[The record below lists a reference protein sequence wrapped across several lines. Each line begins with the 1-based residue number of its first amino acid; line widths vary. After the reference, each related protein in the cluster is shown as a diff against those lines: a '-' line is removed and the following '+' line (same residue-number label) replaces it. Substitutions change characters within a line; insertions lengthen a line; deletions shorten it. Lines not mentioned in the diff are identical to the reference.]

1 MAQRNKMSSLESCV
15 SAQIKNLIANLTN
28 KKQYKTVATEL
39 THLVSAFGVAAEKFM
54 FTQLFAEIDFK
65 DAGTVSGAK
74 YQFKCQFLNQ
84 QLSNLSARAEFLDYF
99 SLTFTQTDVDDFLE
113 DLVKVLHLSL
123 PVQLIVS
130 LSFVQSSKA
139 DVVRAG
145 ATILRR
151 KLRDYHQM
159 GRPQTL
165 PSYALYLILHHI
177 KSNPDLQRS
186 GDISGLKEWT
196 QFLIDSNTFDFSNGD
211 NVHFLPFYQ
220 YQVDTYN
227 LTSVVKTDFMP
238 LVRKSVSL
246 AGLLED
252 LGPDCTSTAGTLQ
265 DVFGVLM
272 TVGEKDMAEALS
284 VVCDSLSG
292 VSTPESRLSL
302 STFTAFKHGE
312 VVQYE
317 DEKKDKSIAL
327 GWREEVLSKVISDRT
342 QLNWTLVVAGL
353 DNPRFQIRTSEAF
366 EFLARLCHRVTG
378 APLPLLPFTEV
389 WKHKKGQV
397 TFLSHAVHSK
407 LPQDIFNFNDLH
419 NKAVLADIAVQPEYV
434 VHVQA
439 LCSLDI
445 VKVLLQL
452 SASEYYAQIRALFL
466 QEVERFPDI
475 LLLSLSKLKIP
486 QEPPLLEELLKLLLP
501 RLVSPQT
508 SPSVVLKSVWE
519 ANPNLVLRA
528 AVEFYEREPNTITLS
543 HLLELTQEIK
553 DSLLVIAASNNHK
566 FAVHFGLL
574 ASKRD
579 FLHLQQWLQ
588 DRVKSGKSDFVKALL
603 VYIQRSV
610 IKACEGLTAPKDI
623 EQVLERAQFAR
634 ESLIIVFDN
643 LMHPHVAE
651 GLLSQEL
658 QSEVVL
664 TQKQVVDLLP
674 EINAAPPNT
683 EEVEEAANRY
693 FQQVYNGSMSIDD
706 TIDLMK
712 TLRHSS
718 NNKDKEIFACMI
730 RNLFDE
736 YRFFHK
742 YPEKELQITGELFG
756 AIINSNLL
764 LGITLAVAMK
774 YVLES
779 IKKPQSR
786 LFRFGWYAL
795 AKFKP
800 RLTEWP
806 QYLRQIVSIVT
817 LRQEQ
822 PQFVDWCEEQLR
834 RVPAEEQVSMEAEE
848 DHSSVSA
855 AWDGSAPVFQPQV
868 LVADAAPFSLPSF
881 AVPSFERVEVIQP
894 EAQLQDQ
901 IKFILNNTSI
911 STIDEKGLELR
922 EILRSADRNVIWFA
936 TYLVS
941 TRVPTEANFHELYLK
956 LVIKLDLKLLWT
968 LVNQETYTNIK
979 RLLGSP
985 RLLEDDR
992 KPLKV
997 FGSWLGL
1004 LTISRNRPIIVK
1016 DLDVK
1021 ELLAKGYEQG
1031 HLIAVVPFVC
1041 KILEQ
1046 CNASVVFTPRNP
1058 WISALLSLLCEI
1070 QALADLKTQI
1080 SMEIEILFKNL
1091 RISSM
1096 QDFKKSQLLA
1106 SVTVHNKAND
1116 FNVKEPAKPLP
1127 KPAISST
1134 QIVDKVVVPK
1144 QLTEYFT
1151 EAEVRPK
1158 IATAVQNAIKEVL
1171 QPIVERS
1178 VGLALIT
1185 TRELCLKDFAL
1196 EKDSV
1201 KLKSASEWVVQSLA
1215 GSLAIVASREP
1226 FRTALRNLLTEAI
1239 FSNPTLEAKLVGSL
1253 VEQTMQENVNLGCQ
1267 MIQKLVVQKALGD
1280 IEHDQVIQE
1289 AVSRRRNL
1297 GDRFTDENAELH
1309 RKQLMS
1315 LPETLRPIGEGLTEM
1330 QFKVYE
1336 DFAKI
1341 LHPVRKLSN
1350 TISEAPRP
1358 EPADAQD
1365 QSGIRL
1371 LALFE
1376 SQLLT
1381 GELMFDEGKGLDHPE
1396 VQEMLRQLVTM
1407 LIAQAVK
1414 PDIVTS
1420 CCHKLVRKM
1429 YLGDGRLGLYL
1440 KILEGLS
1447 TPIKAVAR
1455 DVTAFISTQTEE
1467 QKRVHWPVLS
1477 ALISSKLIIM
1487 PEFDSSLSKLLEKGL
1502 PAALSFATRLIQEF
1516 LLQRRL
1522 VDDKEIPASM
1532 AVLKRLTGPEY
1543 AVLQQLLTALYP
1555 EINPTQLD
1563 QDTLAARKAVEE
1575 TFDEWL
1581 KFTIN
1586 EPLISSPTAE
1596 RFVHSLE
1603 AENLFSAEPHQID
1616 FFFKTLIELAV
1627 AKSRYEQ
1634 EIDYGPIDSFT
1645 KMTHFIVALARPEQ
1659 KAKVLG
1665 RVLSCLKQTLQKAV
1679 LRQGKK
1685 FNQRPYFRILL
1696 NIMTDCSQP
1705 EDTFMDVKLVMEL
1718 LVPIADTLH
1727 EINPCKVPAFCF
1739 PWLELTSHRFFMPKL
1754 LKSTQLPGDKSVY
1767 QPYRAKMK
1775 TLLVDLFSFIKL
1787 HYMRTPL
1794 SEALRDF
1801 YSGVLNVMMVIVR
1814 DFPEFLAEYHSD
1826 FCDSLP
1832 DHCVQLRNLVLAAAP
1847 TNIQLPDP
1855 VANPA
1860 LKVDKLEQMEQ
1871 LPEVQSG
1878 YLEVLGKVK
1887 EEVDRY
1893 LESRESSLL
1902 SSICVKMMTGLDGQ
1916 ENTPNPPL
1924 MQAVVLYVGTTLL
1937 KRSPTLDAVEPGIP
1951 LFEALILTLDSEG
1964 RRCMLNAI
1972 VNQLRYPN
1980 SHTHFFSVILLS
1992 LFESISSLFIQEQI
2006 TRVLAERAIV
2016 HRPHP
2021 WGLVITFLELLKN
2034 PKYEFTKKPF
2044 VHSTPEIERLFD
2056 KMQAQLNQ
2064 SLQSLASGM

>member
-1 MAQRNKMSSLESCV
+1 MG
-15 SAQIKNLIANLTN
+15 AQIKNLIASLTN
-28 KKQYKTVATEL
+28 KKQYKAVENEL
-39 THLVSAFGVAAEKFM
+39 QHLVTSFGVAAEKFM

-65 DAGTVSGAK
+65 DPGTASGAK

-84 QLSNLSARAEFLDYF
+84 QLSNLSAKPEFLDYF
-99 SLTFTQTDVDDFLE
+99 SLTFTQSDVDDFLE
-113 DLVKVLHLSL
+113 DLVRVLHLSL

-130 LSFVQSSKA
+130 LSFVQSSRPEVA
-139 DVVRAG
+139 RSG
-145 ATILRR
+145 AAILRR

-159 GRPQTL
+159 GRPQLL
-165 PSYALYLILHHI
+165 PSYALYLILHYI
-177 KSNPDLQRS
+177 KSNPELQRS
-186 GDISGLKEWT
+186 GDSGGLKEWT
-196 QFLIDSNTFDFSNGD
+196 QFLIDSNSFDFTNGD

-227 LTSVVKTDFMP
+227 LTPIVKTDFMP

-252 LGPDCTSTAGTLQ
+252 LGPDCTNTAAALQ
-265 DVFGVLM
+265 DVFEVLV

-284 VVCDSLSG
+284 VICDSLSG

-302 STFTAFKHGE
+302 ATFGAFRRGE
-312 VVQYE
+312 VGQYE
-317 DEKKDKSIAL
+317 DEKKEKSINV
-327 GWREEVLSKVISDRT
+327 GWREEVLSKVISECT

-353 DNPRFQIRTSEAF
+353 DNPRFQIRTNEAF

-378 APLPLLPFTEV
+378 LPLPLQPFTEL
-389 WKHKKGQV
+389 WKNKKGQV
-397 TFLSHAVHSK
+397 TFLSHAIHSR
-407 LPQDIFNFNDLH
+407 LPQDVFNFSDLQ
-419 NKAVLADIAVQPEYV
+419 NKALLGDIAIQPEFI

-445 VKVLLQL
+445 MRVLLQL
-452 SASEYYAQIRALFL
+452 SSTEYYSQIRNLFL

-475 LLLSLSKLKIP
+475 LLLVLSKLRLAN
-486 QEPPLLEELLKLLLP
+486 EPVLLEELLKLLLP

-508 SPSVVLKSVWE
+508 SPSVVLKAVWE
-519 ANPNLVLRA
+519 ANPNLVVRA
-528 AVEFYEREPNTITLS
+528 AVDFYEREPNTITLS
-543 HLLELTQEIK
+543 HLLELTQEVK
-553 DSLLVIAASNNHK
+553 DSLLVMAASNNHK

-579 FLHLQQWLQ
+579 FLHLEQWLKE
-588 DRVKSGKSDFVKALL
+588 RVKNGKSDFVKCLL
-603 VYIQRSV
+603 TYIQRSV
-610 IKACEGLTAPKDI
+610 IKSCENLTAAKDI
-623 EQVLERAQFAR
+623 EQVLERAQFTR
-634 ESLIIVFDN
+634 ESLVIVFDN
-643 LMHPHVAE
+643 LMHAHVTE

-658 QSEVVL
+658 QLEIVQ

-674 EINAAPPNT
+674 EINAPPPNT

-693 FQQVYNGSMSIDD
+693 FQQVYNGAMSIDD

-712 TLRHSS
+712 TLKHSS
-718 NNKDKEIFACMI
+718 NSKDKEIFACMI

-795 AKFKP
+795 AKFKA
-800 RLTEWP
+800 RLPEWP

-822 PQFVDWCEEQLR
+822 PQFIEWCEEQLR
-834 RVPAEEQVSMEAEE
+834 RVPPEDQVAMESE
-848 DHSSVSA
+848 DEGSVVTTA
-855 AWDGSAPVFQPQV
+855 TWDGSAPAFQPQV

-881 AVPSFERVEVIQP
+881 AAPVFERVEIVQP
-894 EAQLQDQ
+894 EVQLQDQ
-901 IKFILNNTSI
+901 IKFILNNTSLG
-911 STIDEKGLELR
+911 TIDEKGSELK
-922 EILRSADRNVIWFA
+922 EILREADRNLTWFA

-968 LVNQETYTNIK
+968 LVHRETYTNIR

-985 RLLEDDR
+985 RLLDEDR

-1004 LTISRNRPIIVK
+1004 LTLSRNRPIIVK

-1021 ELLAKGYEQG
+1021 ELLAKAYEQG
-1031 HLIAVVPFVC
+1031 HLLAVVPFVC
-1041 KILEQ
+1041 KVLEN
-1046 CNASVVFTPRNP
+1046 CNSSLVFTPRNP
-1058 WISALLSLLCEI
+1058 WIAALLSLLCEI
-1070 QALADLKTQI
+1070 QALTDLKTQI
-1080 SMEIEILFKNL
+1080 AMEIEILFKNL
-1091 RISSM
+1091 RISSI
-1096 QDFKKSQLLA
+1096 QDFKKSQVLA

-1144 QLTEYFT
+1144 LLTEYFT
-1151 EAEVRPK
+1151 ETEIRPK

-1196 EKDSV
+1196 DKDPG

-1226 FRTALRNLLTEAI
+1226 FRTALRNLLTETI
-1239 FSNPTLEAKLVGSL
+1239 SSSPTLDAKVVASL
-1253 VEQTMQENVNLGCQ
+1253 VDLTIQENVNLGCQ

-1289 AVSRRRNL
+1289 AILRRRNL
-1297 GDRFTDENAELH
+1297 GDRFIDENAELN
-1309 RKQLMS
+1309 RKQIMS
-1315 LPETLRPIGEGLTEM
+1315 LPEGLRPTSDALTES

-1336 DFAKI
+1336 DFARI

-1350 TISEAPRP
+1350 SAGEKTELG
-1358 EPADAQD
+1358 EVQD
-1365 QSGIRL
+1365 QSAIRL
-1371 LALFE
+1371 LSMFE
-1376 SQLLT
+1376 NQLLT
-1381 GELMFDEGKGLDHPE
+1381 GEQLVDEGKGLDQPE
-1396 VQEMLRQLVTM
+1396 VQDMLRQLVTI
-1407 LIAQAVK
+1407 LISQAVK
-1414 PDIVTS
+1414 PDVVTS
-1420 CCHKLVRKM
+1420 CSHKLVRKM
-1429 YLGDGRLGLYL
+1429 YLNESRITLYL
-1440 KILEGLS
+1440 KVLEGLS
-1447 TPIKAVAR
+1447 TPIKTIPR
-1455 DVTAFISTQTEE
+1455 DVTAFVCTQTDE
-1467 QKRVHWPVLS
+1467 QKRVHWHVVS
-1477 ALISSKLIIM
+1477 ALISSKLIVM
-1487 PEFDSSLSKLLEKGL
+1487 AEYDVALAKLLEKGNTT
-1502 PAALSFATRLIQEF
+1502 AVAFATHLLQDF
-1516 LLQRRL
+1516 VLQRRL
-1522 VDDKEIPASM
+1522 VDDREIPASISI
-1532 AVLKRLTGPEY
+1532 LKRLSGPDY
-1543 AVLQQLLTALYP
+1543 LTLQHLLSAIYP
-1555 EINPTQLD
+1555 EAQSSQLD
-1563 QDTLAARKAVEE
+1563 QDTQAARRAVEA

-1596 RFVHSLE
+1596 RFIHSLE
-1603 AENLFSAEPHQID
+1603 AENLFSDEPYQID
-1616 FFFKTLIELAV
+1616 FFFRTLIELAV
-1627 AKSRYEQ
+1627 VKSRYEQ
-1634 EIDYGPIDSFT
+1634 EIDYNPIDSFT

-1659 KAKVLG
+1659 KSKVLS
-1665 RVLSCLKQTLQKAV
+1665 RVLSCLKQTLQRAV

-1718 LVPIADTLH
+1718 LVPIADMLH

-1767 QPYRAKMK
+1767 QPYRGKMK
-1775 TLLVDLFSFIKL
+1775 TLLVDLFSFIKI

-1801 YSGVLNVMMVIVR
+1801 YNGVLSVMMVIIR

-1826 FCDSLP
+1826 FCDALP
-1832 DHCVQLRNLVLAAAP
+1832 EHCVQLRNLVLAAAP
-1847 TNIQLPDP
+1847 VNVALPDP

-1871 LPEVQSG
+1871 LPDVQSS
-1878 YLEVLGKVK
+1878 YMEILGGLKDDL
-1887 EEVDRY
+1887 DRY
-1893 LESRESSLL
+1893 LEARETGLL
-1902 SSICVKMMTGLDGQ
+1902 TTICNQLMTGQEGQ
-1916 ENTPNPPL
+1916 TNVPNPPL
-1924 MQAVVLYVGTTLL
+1924 MQALVLYVSTVLL
-1937 KRSPTLDAVEPGIP
+1937 KRSSTLEAVEPGLP
-1951 LFEALILTLDSEG
+1951 LFEAIMLTVDSEG
-1964 RRCMLNAI
+1964 RRCMLNAM

-1980 SHTHFFSVILLS
+1980 SHTHFFSVLILS
-1992 LFESISSLFIQEQI
+1992 LFESVSSQFIQEQI
-2006 TRVLAERAIV
+2006 TRILAERAIV

-2034 PKYEFTKKPF
+2034 PKYEFSKKPF
-2044 VHSTPEIERLFD
+2044 VHSTPEIERLFE
-2056 KMQAQLNQ
+2056 KMQTQLNQ
-2064 SLQSLASGM
+2064 SLQSLANGV

>member
-1 MAQRNKMSSLESCV
+1 M

-28 KKQYKTVATEL
+28 KKQYKAVTNEL
-39 THLVSAFGVAAEKFM
+39 HNLVNAFGVAAEKFM
-54 FTQLFAEIDFK
+54 FTQLFSEIDFK
-65 DAGTVSGAK
+65 DPGTASGVK
-74 YQFKCQFLNQ
+74 YQFKCQFLNG
-84 QLSNLSARAEFLDYF
+84 QLSSLSEKPEFLDYF

-113 DLVKVLHLSL
+113 DLVRVLHLSL

-130 LSFVQSSKA
+130 LSFVQSSRQ
-139 DVVRAG
+139 DVARTG
-145 ATILRR
+145 AAILRR

-159 GRPQTL
+159 GRPQRL
-165 PSYALYLILHHI
+165 PSYALYLILHHL

-186 GDISGLKEWT
+186 GDSSGLKEWT
-196 QFLIDSNTFDFSNGD
+196 QFLIDSNVFDFSIGD

-220 YQVDTYN
+220 NQADSYN
-227 LTSVVKTDFMP
+227 LTPVIKTDFIP

-252 LGPDCTSTAGTLQ
+252 LGPDCTSTAGTLH

-284 VVCDSLSG
+284 VICDSLSG

-302 STFTAFKHGE
+302 STFTAFKRGE

-327 GWREEVLSKVISDRT
+327 GWREEVLCKVISERT
-342 QLNWTLVVAGL
+342 QLNWAVVVSGL
-353 DNPRFQIRTSEAF
+353 DNPRFQIRTNEAF
-366 EFLARLCHRVTG
+366 EFLAKLCHKVTG

-389 WKHKKGQV
+389 WKHKRGQV
-397 TFLSHAVHSK
+397 TFLSQAVHSK
-407 LPQDIFNFNDLH
+407 LPQEIFNFSDLQ
-419 NKAVLADIAVQPEYV
+419 NKAVLGDIAVQPEFL

-445 VKVLLQL
+445 VRVLLQL
-452 SASEYYAQIRALFL
+452 SASEYYTQIRALFL

-475 LLLSLSKLKIP
+475 LLLSLSKLKLA
-486 QEPPLLEELLKLLLP
+486 QEPALLEELLKLLLP

-519 ANPNLVLRA
+519 ANPNLVVRA

-553 DSLLVIAASNNHK
+553 DSLLIIAASVNHK

-579 FLHLQQWLQ
+579 FLHLEQWLKE
-588 DRVKSGKSDFVKALL
+588 RVKNGKSDFVKALL
-603 VYIQRSV
+603 IYIQRSV
-610 IKACEGLTAPKDI
+610 IKSCEGMTTPKDI
-623 EQVLERAQFAR
+623 EQVLERAQFTR
-634 ESLIIVFDN
+634 ESLVIVFDN
-643 LMHPHVAE
+643 LMHPHVVE

-658 QSEVVL
+658 QAEIVQ

-674 EINAAPPNT
+674 EINAPPPNT

-693 FQQVYNGSMSIDD
+693 FQQVYNGGMTIDD

-712 TLRHSS
+712 TLKHSS
-718 NNKDKEIFACMI
+718 NGKDKEIFACMI

-786 LFRFGWYAL
+786 LYRFGWYAL
-795 AKFKP
+795 QKFKP

-834 RVPAEEQVSMEAEE
+834 RVPAEEQGALEVEE
-848 DHSSVSA
+848 DRSSVSA

-881 AVPSFERVEVIQP
+881 AAPSFERVEVVQP
-894 EAQLQDQ
+894 EVQLQDQ
-901 IKFILNNTSI
+901 IKFILNNTSV

-922 EILRSADRNVIWFA
+922 EILRAADRNLTWFS

-968 LVNQETYTNIK
+968 LVHQETFTNIR

-1021 ELLAKGYEQG
+1021 ELLAKAYEQG
-1031 HLIAVVPFVC
+1031 HLIAIVPFVC

-1046 CNASVVFTPRNP
+1046 CNSSIVFTPRNP
-1058 WISALLSLLCEI
+1058 WIAALLSLLCEI
-1070 QALADLKTQI
+1070 QSLQDLKTQI

-1091 RISSM
+1091 RISSI
-1096 QDFKKSQLLA
+1096 QDFKKSQVLT
-1106 SVTVHNKAND
+1106 SVAVHNKAND

-1144 QLTEYFT
+1144 QLIEYFT
-1151 EAEVRPK
+1151 EIEMRPK

-1196 EKDSV
+1196 EKDPG

-1226 FRTALRNLLTEAI
+1226 FRTALRNLLAETISSSPGLDSRVVA
-1239 FSNPTLEAKLVGSL
+1239 SL
-1253 VEQTMQENVNLGCQ
+1253 VDITIQENVNLGCQ

-1297 GDRFTDENAELH
+1297 GERFTDENAELH
-1309 RKQLMS
+1309 RKQMMS
-1315 LPETLRPIGEGLTEM
+1315 LPETLRPLGEGLTEA

-1336 DFAKI
+1336 DFSKI

-1350 TISEAPRP
+1350 TVSEVPRP
-1358 EPADAQD
+1358 DAVDVQD
-1365 QSGIRL
+1365 QSAIRL
-1371 LALFE
+1371 LSQFE
-1376 SQLLT
+1376 GQLLS
-1381 GELMFDEGKGLDHPE
+1381 GEQLFDEGKALDHPE
-1396 VQEMLRQLVTM
+1396 VQEMLRLLVTM
-1407 LIAQAVK
+1407 LISQGVK
-1414 PDIVTS
+1414 PDVVTS
-1420 CCHKLVRKM
+1420 CCQKLVRKM
-1429 YLGDGRLGLYL
+1429 YLSEGRLGLYL
-1440 KILEGLS
+1440 KVLEGLS

-1455 DVTAFISTQTEE
+1455 DVTAFVSTQTEE
-1467 QKRVHWPVLS
+1467 QKRVYWPVVA
-1477 ALISSKLIIM
+1477 ALISSKLVIM
-1487 PEFDSSLSKLLEKGL
+1487 QEYDPSLAKLLDKGL
-1502 PAALSFATRLIQEF
+1502 PLALTFATRLIQEF

-1522 VDDKEIPASM
+1522 IDDKEIPASI
-1532 AVLKRLTGPEY
+1532 AVLKRLSSPESP
-1543 AVLQQLLTALYP
+1543 ALQQLLAAVYP
-1555 EINPTQLD
+1555 ETHPSQLD

-1665 RVLSCLKQTLQKAV
+1665 RVLSCLRQTLQKAV

-1718 LVPIADTLH
+1718 LVPIADMLH

-1767 QPYRAKMK
+1767 QPYRGKMK

-1801 YSGVLNVMMVIVR
+1801 YSGVLNVMLVIVR

-1826 FCDSLP
+1826 FCDALP

-1847 TNIQLPDP
+1847 ANIQLPDP

-1871 LPEVQSG
+1871 LPDVQST
-1878 YLEVLGKVK
+1878 YVELLGKVK
-1887 EEVDRY
+1887 EDLDRY
-1893 LESRESSLL
+1893 LENRDAGLVSA
-1902 SSICVKMMTGLDGQ
+1902 ICIKLMTGSDGQ
-1916 ENTPNPPL
+1916 PNTANPSL
-1924 MQAVVLYVGTTLL
+1924 MQAVVLYVATTLL
-1937 KRSPTLDAVEPGIP
+1937 KRSAALEAVDPGIA
-1951 LFEALILTLDSEG
+1951 LFEAILQTVDSEG

-1972 VNQLRYPN
+1972 ANQLRYPN

-1992 LFESISSLFIQEQI
+1992 IFESIDSLFIQEQI
-2006 TRVLAERAIV
+2006 TRILAERAIV

-2034 PKYEFTKKPF
+2034 PKYEFGKKPF

-2056 KMQAQLNQ
+2056 KMQTQLNQ
-2064 SLQSLASGM
+2064 SLQSLASGV